1 MRREHHDKVQGVH
14 PVRGAAK
21 AQLDH
26 LRAIRGVDDM
36 QTRDPLAPHRVIG
49 HQGQIAALVRGH
61 RHRPGPRLSAFGAEY
76 QIALVLAEAQIE
88 VPARAGI
95 AHRHPGQRGPGDRR
109 PAAQDG
115 EGLALAEAR
124 RILDTYLYL
133 QTRGGAQRYA
143 RAGLDIAAGARGA
156 IQGQRQG
163 VGRRAVKVQRAV
175 HRQGVRA
182 QGQGR
187 ARRRVVQGQRSRDRQ
202 LGPLER
208 QRRTRAQG
216 HGPGV
221 NGLLEARAGVGDVD
235 RGQLGVRRTA
245 DGALQV
251 EVEVLDVQA
260 AGAVTVGGNRG
271 GHGVRRSAAH
281 GRAEGARAV
290 VQAVTQSKGAAV
302 QGDALGLDRAQQ
314 PHRPRASRGQ
324 DELLQGFGR
333 LITGRGAEVTQHV
346 GGATVAKAQRALA
359 AVGGGDVQLMEQ
371 VTATRRRAVQRR
383 GARGVE
389 VQAVSADAAAEND
402 RAGAVD
408 LDLFEPEDFDLPG
421 PEQASRRSREH
432 PGGRQGGA
440 DARGDSAVPR
450 KGQSALLIA
459 ACSDRNVL
467 ALTLDKARADPAVG
481 GHAEA
486 IIPAELDAMAHA
498 EGVQ

>member
-1 MRREHHDKVQGVH
+1 M
-14 PVRGAAK
+14 
-21 AQLDH
+21 
-26 LRAIRGVDDM
+26 
-36 QTRDPLAPHRVIG
+36 
-49 HQGQIAALVRGH
+49 
-61 RHRPGPRLSAFGAEY
+61 
-76 QIALVLAEAQIE
+76 
-88 VPARAGI
+88 
-95 AHRHPGQRGPGDRR
+95 
-109 PAAQDG
+109 
-115 EGLALAEAR
+115 
-124 RILDTYLYL
+124 YL
-133 QTRGGAQRYA
+133 QTRGGAQRYP
-143 RAGLDIAAGARGA
+143 RAGLDVAAGARGA

-208 QRRTRAQG
+208 QRRTSAQG

-235 RGQLGVRRTA
+235 CGQLGVRRTA

-260 AGAVTVGGNRG
+260 AGAVTVGGDRG
-271 GHGVRRSAAH
+271 AHGVGRSAAH
-281 GRAEGARAV
+281 GCAEGSRAA
-290 VQAVTQSKGAAV
+290 VQGVTQSEGAAV
-302 QGDALGLDRAQQ
+302 QGDALGLNRAQQ
-314 PHRPRASRGQ
+314 PNRPRARRCQ

-333 LITGRGAEVTQHV
+333 LITGRGAEVAQNV

-383 GARGVE
+383 CARGVE
-389 VQAVSADAAAEND
+389 VQALGADAAAEND

-421 PEQASRRSREH
+421 PEKASRRGREH
-432 PGGRQGGA
+432 PGGGQGGA
-440 DARGDSAVPR
+440 DARSDPPVPR
-450 KGQSALLIA
+450 KGQSALPIA
-459 ACSDRNVL
+459 ACSDRKAP
-467 ALTLDKARADPAVG
+467 ALTLDKARADHPAAG

-486 IIPAELDAMAHA
+486 VIPAELDAIAHA